1 MSSQG
6 LPEAAGPLSGYL
18 VEHLAAPPHPL
29 RAPDPEGDPLAGDDF
44 HLALYILNELSYRSF
59 AEVEDAWEWHADV
72 LGIRAALTHEL
83 ERALTLSVGGPEP
96 LPPEEVAATIVDA
109 VARDDGPSLSR
120 HLLRRGT
127 VAQFREFLVHRSAY
141 HLKEADP
148 HTFAIPRL
156 HGAPKAALV
165 EIQADEYGGGREPW
179 MHSTLFR
186 RSMEALGLDGAYGAY
201 LDRLPG
207 TTLATVNLMSAF
219 GFQRRW
225 RGAIAGHLAV
235 LEMTS
240 SEPMRRYGDA
250 LRRLGFDGRATAF
263 FDEHVEADAV
273 HEQVAAHDLAGGLA
287 RQEPALAGDIL
298 FGARCVL
305 RLEARFAER
314 LLTAWAD
321 GASALRWPIPDL
333 APAA

>member
-1 MSSQG
+1 
-6 LPEAAGPLSGYL
+6 LSGYL
-18 VEHLAAPPHPL
+18 VEHLAAAPHRL
-29 RAPDPEGDPLAGDDF
+29 RPPDPGGDPLAGDDF
-44 HLALYILNELSYRSF
+44 HLGLYILNELSYRSF
-59 AEVEDAWEWHADV
+59 PEVSDAWEWHADV
-72 LGIRAALTHEL
+72 LRTRAGLTREF
-83 ERALTLSVGGPEP
+83 EQALTLAVGGPEP
-96 LPPEEVAATIVDA
+96 VAPEAVAAAVVEA

-127 VAQFREFLVHRSAY
+127 LAQFREFLVHRSAY

-156 HGAPKAALV
+156 HGVPKAALV

-179 MHSTLFR
+179 MHSALFR
-186 RSMEALGLDGAYGAY
+186 RSMEALGLDGTYGAY
-201 LDRLPG
+201 LDLLPG
-207 TTLATVNLMSAF
+207 TTLATVNLMSTF

-240 SEPMRRYGDA
+240 SEPMRRYAGA
-250 LRRLGFDGRATAF
+250 LRRLGFDGPATAF

-287 RQEPALAGDIL
+287 RQEPGLAGDIL

-305 RLEARFAER
+305 HLEARFAER
-314 LLTAWAD
+314 LLRAWAE
-321 GASALRWPIPDL
+321 GASALRRGIPDL
-333 APAA
+333 VSAA